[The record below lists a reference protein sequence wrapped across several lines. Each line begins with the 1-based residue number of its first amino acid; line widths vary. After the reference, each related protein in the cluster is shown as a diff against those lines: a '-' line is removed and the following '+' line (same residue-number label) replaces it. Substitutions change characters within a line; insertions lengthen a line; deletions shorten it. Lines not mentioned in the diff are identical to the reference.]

1 MFTEISMKFLMLS
14 LSDDSDIALDRES
27 DVDSDWEYES
37 GVEEHFEPPSQSLM
51 PARYQP
57 EDAENAE
64 ERDRTVNKMKSKKQ
78 QRNLRYKMIHL
89 PAVVTMSHLQDF
101 SNVVLPQT
109 TMVDRGFGRAS

>member
-14 LSDDSDIALDRES
+14 LSDGSDIALDRES

-57 EDAENAE
+57 EDAESTEDDAEGAE
-64 ERDRTVNKMKSKKQ
+64 ETDSEQSEGVHNFFIS
-78 QRNLRYKMIHL
+78 
-89 PAVVTMSHLQDF
+89 
-101 SNVVLPQT
+101 
-109 TMVDRGFGRAS
+109 